1 MERGMIFMTDNEK
14 KLLDL
19 IRDHN
24 NPKKAMV
31 IAFTVICSY
40 LAQPQSSATPSV
52 ADFREFA

>member
-1 MERGMIFMTDNEK
+1 MTDNEK

-19 IRDHN
+19 IRDHD
-24 NPKKAMV
+24 NPEIALV
-31 IAFTVICSY
+31 IALTLICSY